1 MKELIIV
8 LIVCIGLLLLFPER
22 VERFESLREYS
33 DVVRKVQKKLDLQG
47 TDVIQVHI
55 KDSNGPKDQLT
66 FHVVDRA
73 TLKAYLIES
82 NKKGQLKKHKPLV
95 PNKTSK
101 HALFFAR

>member
-8 LIVCIGLLLLFPER
+8 LIVCIGLFLLFPER
-22 VERFESLREYS
+22 VERFDSLQEYS
-33 DVVRKVQKKLDLQG
+33 DVVRKVQEQLDLQG
-47 TDVIQVHI
+47 TDVIQVQL
-55 KDSNGPKDQLT
+55 KDPNGPKDQLT

-73 TLKAYLIES
+73 TLKAYLLDS
-82 NKKGQLKKHKPLV
+82 NKKGQLKKHKPSV